1 VKEIIFLRGLPLMQE
16 DSIMIKKFFIDINH
30 NLIKN
35 FLDQSIKELENNEL
49 ISSQLKTKKIN
60 VFDFKKLK
68 IEKKQ

>member
-1 VKEIIFLRGLPLMQE
+1 MQE